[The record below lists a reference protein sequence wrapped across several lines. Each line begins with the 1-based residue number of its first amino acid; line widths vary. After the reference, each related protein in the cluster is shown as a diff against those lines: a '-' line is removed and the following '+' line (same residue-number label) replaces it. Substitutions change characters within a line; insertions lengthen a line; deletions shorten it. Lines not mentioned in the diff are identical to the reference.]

1 MYVHISIPTYG
12 LTKREQSKL
21 KKAISVVNKALS
33 REGLEQR
40 AATALSYGNRSKKPR
55 RKVVAV
61 PMPVVPPPVPEK
73 PKRVRKPRTAP
84 MT

>member
-55 RKVVAV
+55 RKAVVV
-61 PMPVVPPPVPEK
+61 PVVPPAEPVRRR
-73 PKRVRKPRTAP
+73 RVKKAVLAALNS
-84 MT
+84 